1 LFVPAKEAEKT
12 NYALVSNEKDAR
24 KIFNLRMENKSFEN
38 LAEFKYSDK
47 ILGN

>member
-1 LFVPAKEAEKT
+1 MRGTTIKVM
-12 NYALVSNEKDAR
+12 YALVSNEQDVGKNC
-24 KIFNLRMENKSFEN
+24 NLRMENKPFEN

>member
-12 NYALVSNEKDAR
+12 KYALVSNEQDAG
-24 KIFNLRMENKSFEN
+24 KICNLGMENKSFEN

-47 ILGN
+47 IQ